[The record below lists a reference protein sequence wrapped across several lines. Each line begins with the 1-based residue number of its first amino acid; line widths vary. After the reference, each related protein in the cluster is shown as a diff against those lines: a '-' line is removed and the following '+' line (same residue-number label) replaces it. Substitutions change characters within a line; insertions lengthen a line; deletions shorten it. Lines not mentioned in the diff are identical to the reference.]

1 MSLPATTSSFLSP
14 VSDNIPPS
22 DPTTCQVEIDP
33 GKSYEAI
40 IGSDGN
46 KFEAF
51 VIGKVQKDVTF
62 PFLHVRAL

>member
-1 MSLPATTSSFLSP
+1 M
-14 VSDNIPPS
+14 SDNIPPS

-46 KFEAF
+46 KFEALLNRLSREKIKINVF
-51 VIGKVQKDVTF
+51 ITHYKTQIIRD
-62 PFLHVRAL
+62 PF